1 MNTVIYTELPLIQ
14 AFLFLEH
21 YPEISRDITR
31 DIEKKIQKQ
40 HDRRKGFY
48 LLHTSLIK

>member
-31 DIEKKIQKQ
+31 DIEKKFRSNMTGEKDFIYYI
-40 HDRRKGFY
+40 H
-48 LLHTSLIK
+48 L